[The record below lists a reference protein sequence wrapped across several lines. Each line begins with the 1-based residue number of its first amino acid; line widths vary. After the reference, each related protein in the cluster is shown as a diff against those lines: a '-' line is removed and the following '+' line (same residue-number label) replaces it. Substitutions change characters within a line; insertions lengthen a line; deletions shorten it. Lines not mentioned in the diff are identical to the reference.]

1 MNRHATLDEL
11 ARLGVDDVRPRK
23 AARINSHLA
32 TCPKCA
38 ELSNQLSSVPALLSS
53 VQFPEMPASLSTRID
68 GILAAEAAQRV
79 AAEPATEAG
88 RRDLPVR
95 AARGQGR
102 PGRDRYRTDRSVWRL
117 PVPATRVLA
126 TAGAIIVV
134 GLGGYEIASHAGNA
148 VISSSSGP
156 SAAGGHAAAMPFTPA
171 SQVSLG
177 PSVTYRQDGSV
188 RTVQTVTADTNFSSS
203 QLAQQ
208 AEAAVTAANKAE
220 GTQLS
225 PARSNSGVY
234 PTSLSASANAATGS
248 NALNNT
254 AISSFPH
261 LSGCM
266 NRVIPPGQVV
276 MLVEQAKF
284 ESKPATIIVTV
295 PASASGSAHPKGAEI
310 WALGSGC
317 SASNPDVLDHVKVA
331 RL

>member
-11 ARLGVDDVRPRK
+11 ARLGVDDVRPRR
-23 AARINSHLA
+23 AAKINSHLA
-32 TCPKCA
+32 TCPKCT
-38 ELSNQLSSVPALLSS
+38 ELSNQLSSVPAMLSS

-95 AARGQGR
+95 AARRQGR
-102 PGRDRYRTDRSVWRL
+102 PARERYRTNRSVWRL

-134 GLGGYEIASHAGNA
+134 GIGGYEIASHAGGA
-148 VISSSSGP
+148 VISSSSGVDA
-156 SAAGGHAAAMPFTPA
+156 SGHAAEQPFVST

-177 PSVTYRQDGSV
+177 PSVTYSQDGSS
-188 RTVQTVTADTNFSSS
+188 RTIETVTADTDFTSSK
-203 QLAQQ
+203 LAQQ
-208 AEAAVTAANKAE
+208 AEAAITAASHNGMLA
-220 GTQLS
+220 
-225 PARSNSGVY
+225 PAKSSIYG
-234 PTSLSASANAATGS
+234 PSLSASTAAGS
-248 NALNNT
+248 GALGNST
-254 AISSFPH
+254 ATSGFSH

-266 NRVIPPGQVV
+266 TRVIPRGQVV
-276 MLVEQAKF
+276 TLVEQAKF
-284 ESKPATIIVTV
+284 EGKPATIIVTV

-310 WALGSGC
+310 WALGEACSGNN
-317 SASNPDVLDHVKVA
+317 SDVLDHVKVA